1 MVNCIVI
8 SDYSNKKNNGKVF
21 KIGNKVSGEL
31 IKSTV
36 NSNTPLFKT
45 SNGFII
51 PVKCLKPITNN
62 YSNSAGDED
71 TSAEVIT
78 DDSKII
84 KLPKNIKGTDFLKKK
99 SKSAVNGSIAGLIVG
114 FGYSLAKGKSKLIF
128 SVLGS
133 LIGFALGTVYNN
145 YINSEEDDNKDSI

>member
-21 KIGNKVSGEL
+21 KIGDKVSGEL